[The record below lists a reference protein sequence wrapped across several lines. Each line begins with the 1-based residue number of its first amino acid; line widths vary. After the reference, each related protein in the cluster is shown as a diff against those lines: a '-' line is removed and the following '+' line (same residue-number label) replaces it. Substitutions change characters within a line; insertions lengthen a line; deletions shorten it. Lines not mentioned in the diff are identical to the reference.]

1 LSWASRPSNDT
12 EAAIALLRK
21 RPCVCFSRSDSRVQ
35 SKVLEGFTVDELRK
49 TVIRRRDM
57 LLVVT
62 ASAVAA
68 VVGAASIPSARTAAP
83 VRRDKRKPQ
92 YQANS
97 PEVQDFY
104 RVNRYPGK

>member
-1 LSWASRPSNDT
+1 VSRAKVCPNCGYIFTLSQLDLSVTGADDW
-12 EAAIALLRK
+12 
-21 RPCVCFSRSDSRVQ
+21 
-35 SKVLEGFTVDELRK
+35 FTMDERRN
-49 TVIRRRDM
+49 TIIRRRDV

-68 VVGAASIPSARTAAP
+68 VVGAASIPSARTGAA

>member
-1 LSWASRPSNDT
+1 MFTSVPAVGSEVS
-12 EAAIALLRK
+12 
-21 RPCVCFSRSDSRVQ
+21 
-35 SKVLEGFTVDELRK
+35 LEGFTMDERRN
-49 TVIRRRDM
+49 TIIRRRDV

-68 VVGAASIPSARTAAP
+68 VVGAASIPSARTESA

-104 RVNRYPGK
+104 RVNRYPRK

>member
-1 LSWASRPSNDT
+1 MIGLGAATPATIRGQQSQLS
-12 EAAIALLRK
+12 
-21 RPCVCFSRSDSRVQ
+21 VYFSSGNCSEV
-35 SKVLEGFTVDELRK
+35 SLEGFSMDDRRNTI
-49 TVIRRRDM
+49 IRRRDV

-68 VVGAASIPSARTAAP
+68 VVGAASIPSARTDRA

>member
-1 LSWASRPSNDT
+1 MIGLGVATSAT
-12 EAAIALLRK
+12 ILGAAIRAECLLQV
-21 RPCVCFSRSDSRVQ
+21 PATGSEVS
-35 SKVLEGFTVDELRK
+35 LEGFTMDDRRN
-49 TVIRRRDM
+49 TIIRRRDV

-68 VVGAASIPSARTAAP
+68 VVGAASIPSARTDRA
-83 VRRDKRKPQ
+83 VRRDKRRPQ